1 MCIINWGKQTYA
13 TNKCW
18 HSILQRRTCISHRTT
33 VACLITSSLNH
44 NNTPQSTGTGIY
56 SGPKPYHYFSW
67 YSSQCKMLYH
77 FKPLQT
83 DLKYHL
89 ICMHQDALFQYEMPI
104 FAVHWGKKII
114 IFSLPEV
121 FYDLKYAKNVFVAR
135 ATPRTQ
141 LRELTTLRR
150 P

>member
-1 MCIINWGKQTYA
+1 ML
-13 TNKCW
+13 
-18 HSILQRRTCISHRTT
+18 HSSIFLLTICVTLVFVVIGISK
-33 VACLITSSLNH
+33 VVKLDKDIKFI
-44 NNTPQSTGTGIY
+44 STGARTY
-56 SGPKPYHYFSW
+56 SAKPYQFFSW